1 MNANE
6 LAKFIAELI
15 LDEKETIMEA
25 IENEDEQMLVD
36 EIYEYIQNCE

>member
-15 LDEKETIMEA
+15 LAEKETIVEA
-25 IENEDEQMLVD
+25 LENEDEQMLQDV
-36 EIYEYIQNCE
+36 IYEDLQNCD

>member
-15 LDEKETIMEA
+15 FDEKEMILEA
-25 IENEDEQMLVD
+25 IENEDAQMLVD
-36 EIYEYIQNCE
+36 GIYEYIQNCE